1 MTGNLVP
8 EEQDLAA
15 ALIEIATKYGKF
27 NEDETGIWADYHEPA
42 DNPYAPMGVKC
53 GNCVLYQGGTECK
66 IIAFEVHPDGYC
78 RFAVLPDGSVDP
90 SKAPVGMDED
100 VATTEYFPKRP
111 SQIEDYIKTI
121 TSLNDPDDIQE
132 VDVNKLIPT
141 QNTVNLR
148 RVKDVQNS
156 NKPIKVWVSPTGM
169 KIVDGHHRAVS
180 HIMRGTGKIVADLYY
195 PSDSPIRASLL
206 AAAKPTI
213 TPDALELVTE
223 DPCWEGYKQIGMK
236 EKDGKMVPNC
246 VPIDASVTEL
256 ATTDVAVP
264 DCPPA
269 TQDIAINLQNR
280 EKAITTAG
288 YGPLNP
294 KEPNE
299 DFWAEKAKRWS
310 LPVAD
315 AKKSVCGNCVM
326 FIRTP
331 SMLDCIETGLA
342 AGESGSQNA
351 WDAIDTAELGYCEAF
366 DFKCAASR
374 TCSAWVVGGPITD
387 DTKQT
392 N

>member
-15 ALIEIATKYGKF
+15 ALVEIATKYGKF
-27 NEDETGIWADYHEPA
+27 NEDETGIWADYHPGSK
-42 DNPYAPMGVKC
+42 NPYAKMGVKC
-53 GNCVLYQGGTECK
+53 GNCVLFEGGNGCK
-66 IIAFEVHPDGYC
+66 IIAFEVESEGYC
-78 RFAVLPDGSVDP
+78 RFAVIPDGVVDP
-90 SKAPVGMDED
+90 SKAPAGVDTD
-100 VATTEYFPKRP
+100 VSTNTYFPKPP
-111 SQIEDYIKTI
+111 SQMDDYIKTI
-121 TSLNDPDDIQE
+121 TSLNDPDQVIQ
-132 VDVNKLIPT
+132 VPITNLIPT
-141 QNTVNLR
+141 QRTVNLKR
-148 RVKDVQNS
+148 AKEVAMS
-156 NKPIKVWVSPTGM
+156 NKPIKVWATSAGM

-180 HIMRGTGKIVADLYY
+180 NLLRGKKTIEADVYY

-213 TPDALELVTE
+213 TSDALELVTE

-299 DFWAEKAKRWS
+299 QFWAEKAKRWS